1 MARPTGVTILA
12 VLSFLGA
19 GLFLLGACIMF
30 VVGAAGMTALAG
42 GRPMGG
48 PFAALGAFAGVALLL
63 FGVLYIVNGIGLLKL
78 RPWGRLLTI
87 ILVAISLLLGLRGL
101 LTSAMH
107 VQVGLIVWQLIIL
120 AIDVWILVYM
130 SKPHVK
136 QAFGQ
141 SAGMN
146 VSGLR
151 T

>member
-30 VVGAAGMTALAG
+30 VVGAAGMAAMAG
-42 GRPMGG
+42 GRAMGG
-48 PFAALGAFAGVALLL
+48 PFAALGAFASVALLV

-78 RPWGRLLTI
+78 RAWGRLLTI
-87 ILVAISLLLGLRGL
+87 ILVALSFLFGLRGL
-101 LTSAMH
+101 LISAMH
-107 VQVGLIVWQLIIL
+107 VQMGLVVWQLIIL

-130 SKPHVK
+130 FKPHVK

-141 SAGMN
+141 GAGMLA
-146 VSGLR
+146 G
-151 T
+151 

>member
-1 MARPTGVTILA
+1 
-12 VLSFLGA
+12 
-19 GLFLLGACIMF
+19 
-30 VVGAAGMTALAG
+30 
-42 GRPMGG
+42 MGG